1 MQFSVKETITNMQKG
16 KYIQL
21 AAFLGALAVII
32 GAFGAHG
39 LEQFLQK
46 LDRIETFETAVKYHF
61 YHALAMLLTALLLQL
76 HPEKTL
82 LKRSIWSFFMGILIF
97 CGTLY
102 ILALTGITWLGA
114 ITPLGGVAFILG
126 WVLLF
131 WAFKNPKKIIL

>member
-1 MQFSVKETITNMQKG
+1 MNKIQTG

-21 AAFLGALAVII
+21 AAFLGALAVFI

-39 LEQFLQK
+39 LESVLEK
-46 LDRIETFETAVKYHF
+46 YGRSETFETAVKYQF
-61 YHALAMLLTALLLQL
+61 YHSLAILLAAVLFQL
-76 HPEKTL
+76 YPEKTL

-102 ILALTGITWLGA
+102 TLALTGINWLGA

-126 WVLLF
+126 WLLLF
-131 WAFKNPKKIIL
+131 WAFRNSKS